1 LIKITIFV
9 KKKNMK
15 ENYLINE
22 TNFCG
27 KCPEC
32 DHDWDG
38 GLNRDNK
45 PTSKLVR
52 LESSD
57 GESWNSGEKIHY
69 QCPNCN
75 VAWDSETG
83 ERTEKFKGMLADD
96 AKMKELIETLRK
108 RANM

>member
-1 LIKITIFV
+1 MIKISIFV
-9 KKKNMK
+9 KKQYMV
-15 ENYLINE
+15 ENYLIDG

-38 GLNRDNK
+38 GLNRENK

-57 GESWNSGEKIHY
+57 GDSWNSGEKIHY

-83 ERTEKFKGMLADD
+83 ERSDKFKAMLADD
-96 AKMKELIETLRK
+96 VKMKELIAKLRK
-108 RANM
+108 GTNN